1 MIINRKKNAINGT
14 LSGVVLKI
22 LQIIFPFAI
31 RTIFINTLGIQ
42 YLGLNSLFTA
52 VLQVLNLAELGVSSA
67 LVFSMYKPIAEDDK
81 EKMCQL
87 MNLYRL
93 YYRVIGLVIFVVGL
107 VLIPFIPKL
116 IKGTVP
122 SDINIYIIYLMNLS
136 ATVLSYW
143 LFAYRNSLF
152 TAHQRNDVISIIT
165 ICVNLVMYAVQIA
178 MLVVFRNYYLYL
190 TINISGQVLINIVTA
205 IASKKYFPEY
215 GPKGILP
222 IEEHKII
229 SKKVRDLFTAKIGAV
244 INNSADSLV
253 ISSFLGL
260 ELLAVYQNYYYIIS
274 ALMAMFNIF
283 FAACNAGIGNS
294 LVVRKEEDNR
304 KLLYNINYI
313 VFIAINFCCCCLVN
327 LYQPFMQK
335 WVGQDYMLNFSFV
348 ILFAV
353 YLYAEEAPRTLIV
366 FKDAG
371 GIWKE
376 DRFRPLL
383 SAGVNLILN
392 LILTQYIGLYGIIL
406 STIFALMFV
415 SYPWLIMNINK
426 RLFPIGIKK
435 YITRIICYSMVIAMN
450 VLITYTICRHILF
463 GNVWLTLVIRL
474 LLCTVIANISFI
486 LVFFKTDENKYVLE
500 MKEALK
506 KKVKIRR

>member
-1 MIINRKKNAINGT
+1 
-14 LSGVVLKI
+14 
-22 LQIIFPFAI
+22 
-31 RTIFINTLGIQ
+31 
-42 YLGLNSLFTA
+42 
-52 VLQVLNLAELGVSSA
+52 
-67 LVFSMYKPIAEDDK
+67 
-81 EKMCQL
+81 
-87 MNLYRL
+87 
-93 YYRVIGLVIFVVGL
+93 
-107 VLIPFIPKL
+107 
-116 IKGTVP
+116 
-122 SDINIYIIYLMNLS
+122 
-136 ATVLSYW
+136 
-143 LFAYRNSLF
+143 
-152 TAHQRNDVISIIT
+152 
-165 ICVNLVMYAVQIA
+165 
-178 MLVVFRNYYLYL
+178 
-190 TINISGQVLINIVTA
+190 
-205 IASKKYFPEY
+205 
-215 GPKGILP
+215 
-222 IEEHKII
+222 
-229 SKKVRDLFTAKIGAV
+229 
-244 INNSADSLV
+244 
-253 ISSFLGL
+253 
-260 ELLAVYQNYYYIIS
+260 
-274 ALMAMFNIF
+274 
-283 FAACNAGIGNS
+283 
-294 LVVRKEEDNR
+294 
-304 KLLYNINYI
+304 
-313 VFIAINFCCCCLVN
+313 
-327 LYQPFMQK
+327 
-335 WVGQDYMLNFSFV
+335 MLNFSFV